1 MTRDQV
7 GHNAAFSTT
16 FLFFAVPWWLCEII
30 RAEESTDM
38 RLIAVRRTA
47 IIRSLGIE
55 NSISDFGCEVPV
67 GQRASVQFPL
77 RGTPHPD

>member
-30 RAEESTDM
+30 PAEESNDM
-38 RLIAVRRTA
+38 RRIAVRRTA
-47 IIRSLGIE
+47 IIRS
-55 NSISDFGCEVPV
+55 F
-67 GQRASVQFPL
+67 
-77 RGTPHPD
+77 